1 MKNFSSWLIAIFA
14 FMYWGLR
21 LVGTVMSSLGNDFMF
36 VPSDLTM
43 EVTILFVSFI
53 CICFIIKRR
62 LWATLIYLAGQ
73 YIYFAP
79 SFISHFMQIT
89 EGTLDI
95 TMYMTVLFEF
105 IGLIDFALRRD
116 PTEVYLFGSAASSSH
131 YLLGQNVWNE
141 YMFIFNPET
150 KKITLAI
157 DGKPANS
164 WLIFGKYKIP
174 LRLNGKST
182 FK

>member
-1 MKNFSSWLIAIFA
+1 MKNFSSWLIAVFA

-105 IGLIDFALRRD
+105 IGLI
-116 PTEVYLFGSAASSSH
+116 
-131 YLLGQNVWNE
+131 
-141 YMFIFNPET
+141 
-150 KKITLAI
+150 
-157 DGKPANS
+157 
-164 WLIFGKYKIP
+164 IP
-174 LRLNGKST
+174 LAALFDVLLDKNRKAHPTDKKTDWFYKNKDFDRKLDDRADKNNYRT
-182 FK
+182 L

>member
-105 IGLIDFALRRD
+105 IGLI
-116 PTEVYLFGSAASSSH
+116 
-131 YLLGQNVWNE
+131 
-141 YMFIFNPET
+141 
-150 KKITLAI
+150 
-157 DGKPANS
+157 
-164 WLIFGKYKIP
+164 IP
-174 LRLNGKST
+174 LAALFDVLLDKNRKVHPTDKKTDWFYKNKDFDRKLDDRADKNNYRT
-182 FK
+182 L